1 MLGTSAPGL
10 PGPRSRLSGAGR
22 GCRRSPLGAVEGG
35 GGGATPGPGPWRAGG
50 GQGPRQRRDPA
61 RGKRGGGSAQAGWL
75 AGRACAQ
82 QALCAHS
89 GATPATRAAGPQ
101 ASAGGARPMA
111 GAAPRGACCSRD
123 PAGGGG
129 AAHRGAPV
137 GRGAPPRAGPRG
149 DPLAHAAALPP
160 GGRGSPDRGPGGTPP
175 AGAGGGQ
182 RRVGPGPAGAGPS
195 RRQDPGPPAVA
206 RPGDRGGLLV
216 GRGQAGWGP
225 RGPGSPLAP
234 GGCRGRAPPGRWG
247 APCGPPVLS
256 PQESHA
262 PARPGSD
269 TRRRGPAGAPPL
281 PASPRPPGGARLG
294 APSGARLAARLVSRG
309 GPPRCA
315 GAPASPA
322 AGRATAAGQGRDRA
336 ASCRWARWGWH
347 DTRRALLQAVMA
359 RSLCNSAL
367 PHRGPAATAQAQTP
381 RCTQPLQSV
390 GVPP

>member
-1 MLGTSAPGL
+1 
-10 PGPRSRLSGAGR
+10 
-22 GCRRSPLGAVEGG
+22 
-35 GGGATPGPGPWRAGG
+35 
-50 GQGPRQRRDPA
+50 
-61 RGKRGGGSAQAGWL
+61 
-75 AGRACAQ
+75 
-82 QALCAHS
+82 
-89 GATPATRAAGPQ
+89 
-101 ASAGGARPMA
+101 MA

-137 GRGAPPRAGPRG
+137 GRGAPP
-149 DPLAHAAALPP
+149 LAHAAALPQ

-182 RRVGPGPAGAGPS
+182 RRVGPGPAGAGPA
-195 RRQDPGPPAVA
+195 RRQAPGPPAVA
-206 RPGDRGGLLV
+206 RPGGRGGLLV
-216 GRGQAGWGP
+216 GRGQAGWGT

-262 PARPGSD
+262 PARPGSA

-309 GPPRCA
+309 GPPRGA

-322 AGRATAAGQGRDRA
+322 AGRATAAAQGRDRA
-336 ASCRWARWGWH
+336 ASCRWARWGGH